1 MEKIIILATPI
12 LMSIVAFFLK
22 KFYEAVMDNQKQI
35 AQMSEKIAILEERLN
50 AAKEKVLIVE
60 QTTNRILINFIE
72 K

>member
-12 LMSIVAFFLK
+12 LMSIVVFFLK